1 MRRLS
6 IAGEHNVQ
14 KYLHEVA
21 LQCIVDELG
30 KKGGVINKYWG
41 QGTGDRGQGTGDWD
55 GKIMELWEYYI
66 RLFVLDERVFL
77 LNQGIICRVC
87 ELLIFLD
94 L

>member
-41 QGTGDRGQGTGDWD
+41 QGTGDRGQGTGDR
-55 GKIMELWEYYI
+55 GQGTGMVKLWSYG
-66 RLFVLDERVFL
+66 
-77 LNQGIICRVC
+77 NII
-87 ELLIFLD
+87 
-94 L
+94 